1 MAKTSA
7 PVRTTRNEPN
17 PVTIYEDL
25 LRKGF
30 SKDEAA
36 TQVARLWGLQVT
48 HIGAPIHWTIEDV
61 TKLLFLAHRVSK
73 KGKGKG

>member
-7 PVRTTRNEPN
+7 PVRSTRTAPN
-17 PVTIYEDL
+17 PTTIYEDL

-30 SKDEAA
+30 SKEQSA
-36 TQVARLWGLQVT
+36 TCVAQLWGLQVT

-73 KGKGKG
+73 KGKEKG